1 MIDDDVRIIMNL
13 INTEISSIEDR
24 IREMGNTQESIK
36 QINTL
41 YNYRTALEKINNK
54 IYRTFEFTN
63 ENPIMDTLAQN
74 YGKHDTELMFMDETK
89 YTVKKDD
96 ISSIK
101 DNYLLIYN
109 KEEFKKDKKTLVDK
123 VLNLNNVLWLE
134 TLRSE

>member
-24 IREMGNTQESIK
+24 IREMGNTEESLK
-36 QINTL
+36 RINTL

-63 ENPIMDTLAQN
+63 ENPIMEALTQN
-74 YGKHDTELMFMDETK
+74 YGKHDTEIMFMDETK

-96 ISSIK
+96 IGSIK

-109 KEEFKKDKKTLVDK
+109 KEEYKKDKNIFVDK